1 MTDKDRTPE
10 NITPEEAI
18 IKLRQMVQ
26 GFTGLDPRLGRKA
39 ELVRLLTKEEIA
51 KLFEGKDDP
60 STVKD

>member
-1 MTDKDRTPE
+1 MTDKDM
-10 NITPEEAI
+10 TPEEAI

-39 ELVRLLTKEEIA
+39 ERVRLLTKEEIA

-60 STVKD
+60 ATVKD